1 MSPAGKGDAVDLPS
15 VQSPSAEGDSIK
27 VYVRVRP
34 PAKKTELFTD
44 GDQGLCL
51 AVTSSNTIC
60 LSSKPEPK
68 IFTYD
73 HVADMDTT
81 QEAVFS
87 AVARGIIESC
97 MNGYNGTI
105 FAYGQTGSGKT
116 FTMLGPSDDS
126 ENFTHNLRGVI
137 PRSFEYLFYLINR
150 EKEKAGEGKNFL
162 CKCSFI
168 EIYNEQIFDLL
179 DPASSG
185 LFLRENIKT
194 GVFVEGVVEQVV
206 TSAAEAYQVL
216 SMGWRNRSVASTS
229 MNRESSRSHAVF
241 TVIIQSKENI
251 NNLVNIRTSQL
262 NLVDL
267 AGSERQ
273 KDTHAEGLRLKE
285 ASSINRSLSCL
296 GHVIMG
302 LVDVANG
309 KNRHICYRDSKL
321 TFLLRDSL
329 GGNAKTYIIANV
341 HPGSR
346 CFGET
351 LSTLQFARRAK
362 LIKNKAIVNEDT
374 QGNIHQLQAEIKKLK
389 EQLSELSKGQISQ
402 GEEAKRDAVS
412 VDEHEVD
419 DSEWKNRFLEAMLLW
434 ENSESQNQN
443 LKEKIGQLKDVCAKK
458 EKILQ
463 SNKMIVK
470 FRETSIARL
479 EKFLKESQGNLP
491 PDEKDA
497 EIIELREEIQTL
509 KKQIEQDPRV
519 ASYAMENRALREENK
534 YLNSLESVKRAK
546 EITLH
551 MAAELER
558 AFLEASISDK
568 NSEGQTLYQSPVKV
582 ENVSAV
588 SQERLKAR
596 LLQAQSDI
604 SSVKQEYEEF
614 QELTK
619 KKQMELESEVH
630 TLQKA
635 NHHLENILEAT
646 KALTRQEVSQLNK
659 MHAETI
665 KNMTTPTKSFYNL
678 RSRLILRMSS
688 EGTPGVCA
696 EMEPGTQEGDI
707 MSEPLPP
714 EMNEQAY
721 EAIAEELRM
730 VQEQLSNLQT
740 KLDEAE
746 SRNVKLQQNIDKLEH
761 HSTQMNELIVS
772 ERNDKNKDQQEL
784 IMKNKSFEKE
794 LQDCQNKNDIL
805 QSEVND
811 LRVVL
816 HSADKELTNVKGEY
830 SSYKIKQDAEHSQL
844 SERFINVQ
852 LQLDKIRLEHEKALE
867 EKRSLQDAY
876 DNLQEVVEFKAYET
890 DQLRENLEQMKEEG
904 EALRTEIS
912 SLMEL
917 LETEKERNKKLTSQ
931 LQQDIE
937 NNSKELLK
945 ALDEKDL
952 LKKHSS
958 GLLLKSEQ
966 QAIELKNMEQNLA
979 EAKRTVTDLE
989 KKNAADQ
996 EVVTVLMN
1004 QIQEMRSSCNQK
1016 TEAVS
1021 VLTQELEDIKLKYS
1035 AAVAAK
1041 EENKIFIERKEKE
1054 IMEMR
1059 EAVERKENS
1068 CNVQMEMLS
1077 EDLINATQ
1085 QLDQLTEDFE
1095 KQAAILQI
1103 MQEEAE
1109 KNATTIKE
1117 LQDQLKAKDVEI
1129 QATKSTYEQELR
1141 QIESFR
1147 DISADRPQTPRTPS
1161 NFQMD
1166 SVRFFELQQEKLD
1179 DRRASEAT
1187 LKMLLNEMEL
1197 ERAAKNEQILQLK
1210 MQLCESKNLRL
1221 EMDALER
1228 HCWNLESSLE
1238 KGQKSSD
1245 ITEQQHLNE
1254 VEKKLIEEVKAK
1266 EAAIEKLAAVE
1277 AELAEKKT
1285 TLEAIQCSIKT
1296 FQEEAERTRSLEAKA
1311 FIDKEEFRS
1320 ALESACEEKERLT
1333 WEVETL
1339 REQVAS
1345 LTEENGKL
1353 VGHQNLQ
1360 QKIQHLVKV
1369 KKEQVRLL
1377 EEVNMLK
1384 MENMKLKEFKK
1395 HDSNKF
1401 HLLDTSDCALREQD
1415 ENVQQ

>member
-1 MSPAGKGDAVDLPS
+1 MSPAGKGDVMDLPS
-15 VQSPSAEGDSIK
+15 VQSASAEGDSIK

-34 PAKKTELFTD
+34 PAKSTELFTD

-51 AVTSSNTIC
+51 AVTSPNTIC

-73 HVADMDTT
+73 HVADVDTT

-126 ENFTHNLRGVI
+126 DNFTHNLRGVI
-137 PRSFEYLFYLINR
+137 PRSFEYLFYLING

-179 DPASSG
+179 DAASTG

-241 TVIIQSKENI
+241 TVTIQSKENI

-302 LVDVANG
+302 LVDLANG

-374 QGNIHQLQAEIKKLK
+374 QGNVHQLQAEIKKLK
-389 EQLSELSKGQISQ
+389 EQLSELSKGYISQ
-402 GEEAKRDAVS
+402 EVEANRDAVS
-412 VDEHEVD
+412 VDGNEVD
-419 DSEWKNRFLEAMLLW
+419 GNEWKNRFLEAMLLW

-443 LKEKIGQLKDVCAKK
+443 LKENIGQLKDVCAKK

-479 EKFLKESQGNLP
+479 EKYLKESQGNLP

-497 EIIELREEIQTL
+497 EIVELREEIQTL

-534 YLNSLESVKRAK
+534 YLNSLESVKHAK

-558 AFLEASISDK
+558 AFLEASTSDK
-568 NSEGQTLYQSPVKV
+568 NTGGQTWYLSPVKV

-596 LLQAQSDI
+596 LLQAQSDL
-604 SSVKQEYEEF
+604 SSVKQDYEEF

-619 KKQMELESEVH
+619 KKQMELDLEVH

-635 NHHLENILEAT
+635 NQHLENILETT

-665 KNMTTPTKSFYNL
+665 KNMTTPTKPVYNL
-678 RSRLILRMSS
+678 RSRIILHMSP
-688 EGTPGVCA
+688 EGTPGACA
-696 EMEPGTQEGDI
+696 EMEPGTQESDI
-707 MSEPLPP
+707 MNEPLPP
-714 EMNEQAY
+714 EMNEQACD
-721 EAIAEELRM
+721 AIAEELRM

-740 KLDEAE
+740 KLDDAE
-746 SRNVKLQQNIDKLEH
+746 SKNVKLQQNINKLEH
-761 HSTQMNELIVS
+761 HSTQMNELITS
-772 ERNDKNKDQQEL
+772 ERNDRSKDQQEL
-784 IMKNKSFEKE
+784 IMKNKCFEKE
-794 LQDCQNKNDIL
+794 LQDYQNKNDIL

-816 HSADKELTNVKGEY
+816 HSADKELTNVKEEY
-830 SSYKIKQDAEHSQL
+830 ITYKIKQDAEHCQL
-844 SERFINVQ
+844 SEQFINVQ
-852 LQLDKIRLEHEKALE
+852 LQLDKIRLEHEEVLE
-867 EKRSLQDAY
+867 EKRSLQDSC

-890 DQLRENLEQMKEEG
+890 GQLRESLEQMKEHSEV
-904 EALRTEIS
+904 LRTKIS
-912 SLMEL
+912 SLLEL
-917 LETEKERNKKLTSQ
+917 LETEKERNEKLTSQ

-937 NNSKELLK
+937 NNSKELLM

-952 LKKHSS
+952 LKKQSS
-958 GLLLKSEQ
+958 ELLLKSEQ
-966 QAIELKNMEQNLA
+966 QAMELKNMEQNLA
-979 EAKRTVTDLE
+979 DAKRTVIDLA

-1021 VLTQELEDIKLKYS
+1021 VLTQELEDIKLRYS
-1035 AAVAAK
+1035 AAVATK
-1041 EENKIFIERKEKE
+1041 EESKIFIERKEKE
-1054 IMEMR
+1054 IMDMR

-1068 CNVQMEMLS
+1068 CNVQMEMLC
-1077 EDLINATQ
+1077 EDLNNATQ
-1085 QLDQLTEDFE
+1085 QLGQLTEDSR

-1103 MQEEAE
+1103 MQEEEE
-1109 KNATTIKE
+1109 KNAATIKE
-1117 LQDQLKAKDVEI
+1117 LQDHLKAKDVEI
-1129 QATKSTYEQELR
+1129 QATKNEQKLR
-1141 QIESFR
+1141 QIESFG
-1147 DISADRPQTPRTPS
+1147 DNSAWSQSPRTPS
-1161 NFQMD
+1161 TFQTNP
-1166 SVRFFELQQEKLD
+1166 VRFFELQQKELD
-1179 DRRASEAT
+1179 DQRASEAT
-1187 LKMLLNEMEL
+1187 LRVLVNEMEL

-1228 HCWNLESSLE
+1228 HCRRLESSVE
-1238 KGQKSSD
+1238 KGQKSSYT
-1245 ITEQQHLNE
+1245 TEQQHLNE
-1254 VEKKLIEEVKAK
+1254 IEKKLIEEKKTKDV
-1266 EAAIEKLAAVE
+1266 AIKQLATVE
-1277 AELAEKKT
+1277 AELTEKRT
-1285 TLEAIQCSIKT
+1285 TLEAIQSSIKV
-1296 FQEEAERTRSLEAKA
+1296 FNEEAERTRSLEAEA
-1311 FIDKEEFRS
+1311 FNDKEEFRS
-1320 ALESACEEKERLT
+1320 ALQSAGEEKEKLT

-1353 VGHQNLQ
+1353 VGHQNLH

-1369 KKEQVRLL
+1369 KKENVRLL
-1377 EEVNMLK
+1377 EEVNLLK
-1384 MENMKLKEFKK
+1384 LENMKLKELKK
-1395 HDSNKF
+1395 PDLNKF
-1401 HLLDTSDCALREQD
+1401 TLLDTSDCVLREQD
-1415 ENVQQ
+1415 ENIQQ

>member
-1 MSPAGKGDAVDLPS
+1 MLPTGKGDAMDMSSAQL
-15 VQSPSAEGDSIK
+15 PSAEGDSIK

-34 PAKKTELFTD
+34 PAKNTELFTD

-51 AVTSSNTIC
+51 AVTSSTTIR
-60 LSSKPEPK
+60 LNSKPDAR

-73 HVADMDTT
+73 HVADVDTT

-87 AVARGIIESC
+87 AVARGTIESC

-126 ENFTHNLRGVI
+126 DNFTHNLRGVI
-137 PRSFEYLFYLINR
+137 PRSFEYLFYLISR
-150 EKEKAGEGKNFL
+150 EKEKSGEGKDFL

-179 DPASSG
+179 DPASTG

-194 GVFVEGVVEQVV
+194 GVFVEGVVEQVI

-241 TVIIQSKENI
+241 SVTIQSKEKI

-302 LVDVANG
+302 LVDLANG
-309 KNRHICYRDSKL
+309 KSRHICYRDSKL

-374 QGNIHQLQAEIKKLK
+374 QGNIPQLQAEIKKLK
-389 EQLSELSKGQISQ
+389 EQLSELSKGQMSQ
-402 GEEAKRDAVS
+402 WVEVKRDADS
-412 VDEHEVD
+412 VEKNGVD
-419 DSEWKNRFLEAMLLW
+419 DSEWKNRFLEAMLLL

-479 EKFLKESQGNLP
+479 EKVLKESQDTLP

-497 EIIELREEIQTL
+497 VIIELREEIQAL
-509 KKQIEQDPRV
+509 KEQIEQDPRV

-534 YLNSLESVKRAK
+534 YLNSLDRVKRAK
-546 EITLH
+546 EITSC

-558 AFLEASISDK
+558 AFLQASTSDK
-568 NSEGQTLYQSPVKV
+568 NPGGQTLYQSPIKV
-582 ENVSAV
+582 ENVSTV

-596 LLQAQSDI
+596 LLQAQNDI

-619 KKQMELESEVH
+619 KRQMELESEVH

-635 NHHLENILEAT
+635 NQHLENILEAT

-659 MHAETI
+659 MHVETI
-665 KNMTTPTKSFYNL
+665 KNLTTPTKSIYNL
-678 RSRLILRMSS
+678 RSRMILRMSP
-688 EGTPGVCA
+688 EGTPGLCT
-696 EMEPGTQEGDI
+696 EMEPGTPEGDI
-707 MSEPLPP
+707 MNEPLPP

-746 SRNVKLQQNIDKLEH
+746 TKNVKLQQNIDKLEH
-761 HSTQMNELIVS
+761 HSAQINELLIS
-772 ERNDKNKDQQEL
+772 ERNDRNKDQQEL
-784 IMKNKSFEKE
+784 IMKNAFFEKE
-794 LQDCQNKNDIL
+794 LQDCQNKNEIL

-816 HSADKELTNVKGEY
+816 HSADKELTTVKEEY
-830 SSYKIKQDAEHSQL
+830 SSYRVKQDAEHSHL
-844 SERFINVQ
+844 SEQFINVQ
-852 LQLDKIRLEHEKALE
+852 LQLDKIRLEHEKILE
-867 EKRSLQDAY
+867 EKRSLQDTY
-876 DNLQEVVEFKAYET
+876 DNLQEVMEFKAYET
-890 DQLRENLEQMKEEG
+890 DHLQENLEQMKVENG
-904 EALRTEIS
+904 ELRTEIC
-912 SLMEL
+912 SLMEH
-917 LETEKERNKKLTSQ
+917 LETEKERTQKLASQ

-937 NNSKELLK
+937 INSKELLK
-945 ALDEKDL
+945 ALDENDL
-952 LKKHSS
+952 LKHQLS
-958 GLLLKSEQ
+958 GLILKTEQ
-966 QAIELKNMEQNLA
+966 QATELKNKEQSLDD
-979 EAKRTVTDLE
+979 AKKTIADRE

-1004 QIQEMRSSCNQK
+1004 QIQEMRVSCSQK
-1016 TEAVS
+1016 TEDVS
-1021 VLTQELEDIKLKYS
+1021 LLTQELEDIKLKYN
-1035 AAVAAK
+1035 AALVAK
-1041 EENKIFIERKEKE
+1041 EENKAFIERKEKE
-1054 IMEMR
+1054 ILDMK

-1068 CNVQMEMLS
+1068 CNVQMEMLC
-1077 EDLINATQ
+1077 EDLTNATQ
-1085 QLDQLTEDFE
+1085 QLDQLTEDSK
-1095 KQAAILQI
+1095 KQATILQI

-1109 KNATTIKE
+1109 KNAVTIKE
-1117 LQDQLKAKDVEI
+1117 LHDQLKVKDAEI
-1129 QATKSTYEQELR
+1129 QATKSTYEQKL
-1141 QIESFR
+1141 QLESFR
-1147 DISADRPQTPRTPS
+1147 DISANKPQSPRTPYIS
-1161 NFQMD
+1161 HIHP
-1166 SVRFFELQQEKLD
+1166 VRSFESQQEKLD

-1187 LKMLLNEMEL
+1187 LKLLLSEMEA
-1197 ERAAKNEQILQLK
+1197 ERSAKNEQILQLK
-1210 MQLCESKNLRL
+1210 SQLCEAKNLRL

-1228 HCWNLESSLE
+1228 YCRDLESSLE
-1238 KGQKSSD
+1238 KAQNGDDVTNQ
-1245 ITEQQHLNE
+1245 ENLND
-1254 VEKKLIEEVKAK
+1254 VEKKFKEEMKAK
-1266 EAAIEKLAAVE
+1266 EAALQKLAIVE
-1277 AELAEKKT
+1277 TELTEKRS
-1285 TLEAIQCSIKT
+1285 TLETIQSSIKG
-1296 FQEEAERTRSLEAKA
+1296 FQEEVERTRSLEAKA
-1311 FIDKEEFRS
+1311 FTDKEEFRS
-1320 ALESACEEKERLT
+1320 ALESACEEKEKLI

-1369 KKEQVRLL
+1369 KKENVRLL

-1384 MENMKLKEFKK
+1384 LENMKLKELKK
-1395 HDSNKF
+1395 NDPNEF
-1401 HLLDTSDCALREQD
+1401 PLL
-1415 ENVQQ
+1415 ENGVNNV

>member
-1 MSPAGKGDAVDLPS
+1 MPPAGKGDMIDVPS

-34 PAKKTELFTD
+34 PAKSTELFTD
-44 GDQGLCL
+44 GNQGLCL
-51 AVTSSNTIC
+51 AVASSNTIR
-60 LSSKPEPK
+60 LNSKPEPK

-126 ENFTHNLRGVI
+126 DNFTHNLRGVI

-179 DPASSG
+179 DPASTG
-185 LFLRENIKT
+185 LFLRESIKT

-241 TVIIQSKENI
+241 TVTIESKEKI

-285 ASSINRSLSCL
+285 ASNINRSLSCL

-302 LVDVANG
+302 LVDMANG

-374 QGNIHQLQAEIKKLK
+374 QGNVHQLQAEIKKLK
-389 EQLSELSKGQISQ
+389 EQLSELSKGPILQ
-402 GEEAKRDAVS
+402 GVEAKRDAVAE
-412 VDEHEVD
+412 DENEVGGG
-419 DSEWKNRFLEAMLLW
+419 EWKIRFLEAMLRW
-434 ENSESQNQN
+434 ESSESQNQT

-458 EKILQ
+458 EKMLQ

-470 FRETSIARL
+470 FRETNIARL
-479 EKFLKESQGNLP
+479 EKLLKESQGDQP
-491 PDEKDA
+491 PDEKNTV
-497 EIIELREEIQTL
+497 IIELKEEIQTL
-509 KKQIEQDPRV
+509 KEQIEQDPRV
-519 ASYAMENRALREENK
+519 ASYAMENRALREESK
-534 YLNSLESVKRAK
+534 YLKSLESVKQAK
-546 EITLH
+546 EITLRT
-551 MAAELER
+551 AAELEK
-558 AFLEASISDK
+558 AFLEASASEK
-568 NSEGQTLYQSPVKV
+568 NTGGQTLYLSPIKI
-582 ENVSAV
+582 ENISAV

-596 LLQAQSDI
+596 LLQAQSDL

-614 QELTK
+614 RELTK

-635 NHHLENILEAT
+635 NQHLENILEAT
-646 KALTRQEVSQLNK
+646 KAHTRQEVSQLNK

-665 KNMTTPTKSFYNL
+665 KNMTTPTKTAYNL
-678 RSRLILRMSS
+678 RSRMILRMSP
-688 EGTPGVCA
+688 EGTPDVSVKSEA
-696 EMEPGTQEGDI
+696 GTPEAGI
-707 MSEPLPP
+707 MNEPLPP
-714 EMNEQAY
+714 DMNEQAY
-721 EAIAEELRM
+721 EAIAEELRV
-730 VQEQLSNLQT
+730 VQEQLNNLQT
-740 KLDEAE
+740 KLDEEE
-746 SRNVKLQQNIDKLEH
+746 SKNVKLQQHIDKLEH
-761 HSTQMNELIVS
+761 HSAQMNELIIS
-772 ERNDKNKDQQEL
+772 ERNERNKDQQEL
-784 IMKNKSFEKE
+784 ITKNKSCEKE
-794 LQDCQNKNDIL
+794 LQECLNKNNIL
-805 QSEVND
+805 QSEVHD

-816 HSADKELTNVKGEY
+816 HSADKELTTVKNEY

-844 SERFINVQ
+844 SDQFINVQ
-852 LQLDKIRLEHEKALE
+852 LQLDKLGLEHEKILE
-867 EKRSLQDAY
+867 EKRSLQDTY
-876 DNLQEVVEFKAYET
+876 DNLQEVVEFKAYEM
-890 DQLRENLEQMKEEG
+890 DQLRENLEQMKDEAG
-904 EALRTEIS
+904 ALRTEIS

-917 LETEKERNKKLTSQ
+917 LETEKERNQKLSSQ

-952 LKKHSS
+952 LKKQSS

-966 QAIELKNMEQNLA
+966 QAVELKNLEQCLA
-979 EAKRTVTDLE
+979 DAKRVIADLE

-1004 QIQEMRSSCNQK
+1004 QIQEMRSSCSQK

-1021 VLTQELEDIKLKYS
+1021 VLTQELEDIRLKYS
-1035 AAVAAK
+1035 TAVAAK
-1041 EENKIFIERKEKE
+1041 EENKAIIERKEKE
-1054 IMEMR
+1054 ILETR
-1059 EAVERKENS
+1059 EAAERKENS
-1068 CNVQMEMLS
+1068 CNVQMEMIC
-1077 EDLINATQ
+1077 EDLTNATQ
-1085 QLDQLTEDFE
+1085 QLEQLTEDSQ
-1095 KQAAILQI
+1095 KQAAILQV

-1109 KNATTIKE
+1109 KNATTVKE
-1117 LQDQLKAKDVEI
+1117 LQAQLKGKDNEI
-1129 QATKSTYEQELR
+1129 CEYKNKLR

-1147 DISADRPQTPRTPS
+1147 EVSTDLPQLFLTPRTPRTPT
-1161 NFQMD
+1161 FQANPVGILE
-1166 SVRFFELQQEKLD
+1166 SQQRELD
-1179 DRRASEAT
+1179 DRRASQAT
-1187 LKMLLNEMEL
+1187 LELLLSEMDL
-1197 ERAAKNEQILQLK
+1197 ERTAKNEQILQLK
-1210 MQLCESKNLRL
+1210 SQLCESKNLRL
-1221 EMDALER
+1221 EMDTLER
-1228 HCWNLESSLE
+1228 HCRNLESYIDA
-1238 KGQKSSD
+1238 QKSNA
-1245 ITEQQHLNE
+1245 ITEPQRPNE
-1254 VEKKLIEEVKAK
+1254 PEKKLVEELKAK
-1266 EAAIEKLAAVE
+1266 AAVIEQLASVE
-1277 AELAEKKT
+1277 ADLMEKT
-1285 TLEAIQCSIKT
+1285 TTLDIIQCSIKD
-1296 FQEEAERTRSLEAKA
+1296 FQEELERTRSLETKA
-1311 FIDKEEFRS
+1311 FNDKEVFRS

-1339 REQVAS
+1339 RHQVAS

-1353 VGHQNLQ
+1353 MGHQNLH

-1369 KKEQVRLL
+1369 KKDHVRVL
-1377 EEVNMLK
+1377 EEVNVLK
-1384 MENMKLKEFKK
+1384 LENSVLKLENTKLKELQK
-1395 HDSNKF
+1395 
-1401 HLLDTSDCALREQD
+1401 LDPSQ
-1415 ENVQQ
+1415 